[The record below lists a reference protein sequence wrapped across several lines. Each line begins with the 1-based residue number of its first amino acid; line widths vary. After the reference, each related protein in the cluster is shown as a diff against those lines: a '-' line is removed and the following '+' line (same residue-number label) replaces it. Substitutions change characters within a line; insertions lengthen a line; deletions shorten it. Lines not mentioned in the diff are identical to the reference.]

1 VTTDLWMLVASVAW
15 TWLLLVGAA
24 APTLLTVPRW
34 ALGTRDQAHEQP
46 GGMAAR
52 LRRAS
57 ANMNENLPLFAA
69 LVLVVHVA
77 GKANETSALGAQVF
91 FYARVVH
98 TVIYAFGVPY
108 VRTFV
113 WAVSVVGMGMVAWPL
128 L

>member
-1 VTTDLWMLVASVAW
+1 
-15 TWLLLVGAA
+15 
-24 APTLLTVPRW
+24 
-34 ALGTRDQAHEQP
+34 
-46 GGMAAR
+46 
-52 LRRAS
+52 
-57 ANMNENLPLFAA
+57 MNENLPLFAA